1 MKFKFG
7 LLVVEFLVLI
17 LIGFLCFRL
26 ILPICGCFCFG
37 MLGLHL
43 DDSVFAVLG
52 FCRKTDLISLRHF
65 LIFFLAHSFSYKCC
79 KSMKVKMSLVLGI

>member
-1 MKFKFG
+1 MIGFPELGLLNFQFG
-7 LLVVEFLVLI
+7 LPVVEFLVLI

-43 DDSVFAVLG
+43 DDSGFAVLG

-65 LIFFLAHSFSYKCC
+65 MIFFSCSFFF
-79 KSMKVKMSLVLGI
+79 L